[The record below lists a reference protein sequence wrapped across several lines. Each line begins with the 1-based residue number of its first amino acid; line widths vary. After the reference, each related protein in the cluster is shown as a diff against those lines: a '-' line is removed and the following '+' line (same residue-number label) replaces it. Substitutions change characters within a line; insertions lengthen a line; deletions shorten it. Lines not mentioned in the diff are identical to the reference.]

1 VSLALLGVAS
11 VSVQAVDSYHQSPP
25 NEVLMKGPTV
35 LQKERMGSS
44 CWNYYNSKEE
54 GGGWASLCADTGYTF
69 PRRAVLL
76 EVGSRPHLRINKPQ
90 RPERV
95 RIVAY
100 KDFDRNK
107 ARPIGEGHRLD
118 ITLRRVE
125 REGETVAWDVYLG
138 VNRPD
143 HHYYLDTWIVW
154 ERVPGTRTSS
164 GDLPRSFHLNTR

>member
-1 VSLALLGVAS
+1 
-11 VSVQAVDSYHQSPP
+11 
-25 NEVLMKGPTV
+25 MKGPTV

-44 CWNYYNSKEE
+44 CWNYYNSEEE

-69 PRRAVLL
+69 PRHAALL
-76 EVGSRPHLRINKPQ
+76 GARSRLHLRINKPQ

-107 ARPIGEGHRLD
+107 ARPIREGHRLD
-118 ITLRRVE
+118 TTLRRVE
-125 REGETVAWDVYLG
+125 REGETVAWDVYFG

>member
-1 VSLALLGVAS
+1 
-11 VSVQAVDSYHQSPP
+11 
-25 NEVLMKGPTV
+25 
-35 LQKERMGSS
+35 
-44 CWNYYNSKEE
+44 
-54 GGGWASLCADTGYTF
+54 LCADTVYNF

-76 EVGSRPHLRINKPQ
+76 GVGSKLHLRINKPQ

-118 ITLRRVE
+118 TTLGRVE
-125 REGETVAWDVYLG
+125 REGKTVAWDVYFG

-143 HHYYLDTWIVW
+143 RHYYLDTWIVW
-154 ERVPGTRTSS
+154 ERVPGTRVSYGYLS
-164 GDLPRSFHLNTR
+164 RFFHLKTR

>member
-1 VSLALLGVAS
+1 MSLALLGVAS

-44 CWNYYNSKEE
+44 CWNYYNSEE
-54 GGGWASLCADTGYTF
+54 ECGGWASLCADTGYTF

-76 EVGSRPHLRINKPQ
+76 GVGSRPHLRINEPQ

-125 REGETVAWDVYLG
+125 REGETVAWDVCLFG
-138 VNRPD
+138 REPTRSPLLSG
-143 HHYYLDTWIVW
+143 YLDSLGAGAWH
-154 ERVPGTRTSS
+154 P
-164 GDLPRSFHLNTR
+164 H